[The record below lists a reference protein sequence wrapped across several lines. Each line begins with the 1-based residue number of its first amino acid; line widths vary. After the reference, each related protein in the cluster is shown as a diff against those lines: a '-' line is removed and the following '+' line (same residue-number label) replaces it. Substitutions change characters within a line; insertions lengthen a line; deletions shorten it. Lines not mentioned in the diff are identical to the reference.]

1 MTLWVFVPIVVFL
14 VLVVVLYR
22 VDQRTNILK
31 GPRGRLA
38 TELFVGFSF
47 LFTLWIAFHRLLII
61 GIAVPVLL
69 MLFFLGRRGVF
80 MTRTGQVILLTLVI
94 LFLVIVYVWALDHSR
109 GGSALAGFIATLV
122 PILAFVILLILVS
135 RLRR

>member
-1 MTLWVFVPIVVFL
+1 MDIRSHRVFL
-14 VLVVVLYR
+14 VLVVVFYR
-22 VDQRTNILK
+22 VDKRTNILK

-69 MLFFLGRRGVF
+69 LLFFLDRRGVF
-80 MTRTGQVILLTLVI
+80 MTRTGQAILLTLVI
-94 LFLVIVYVWALDHSR
+94 LFLVIVNIWALDHSR
-109 GGSALAGFIATLV
+109 GV
-122 PILAFVILLILVS
+122 
-135 RLRR
+135 RLRS